1 MQLTNKMQLP
11 EPIVRAISND
21 NYTKAGA
28 DFSVTELLQPAQIAR
43 LRNEH
48 VGELQEDASERI
60 WSLLG
65 SAVHSVIERAAVD
78 NNDVLSE
85 TTLITTLN
93 GKTIKGA
100 FDSLT
105 ISRAELNDYKVTT
118 VWKLIGGGCPIEW
131 EQQVNIYRWMLHREK
146 NIDVKQAAVIAILRD
161 WSIREASRRP
171 DYPQAQAMR
180 IEVPLW
186 DLATTEAFV
195 AERLALHTAA
205 EPQPCSDAD
214 IWAKPSKWAVM
225 KKGRASAVKLFDSP
239 GEAGEFASGLAGHSV
254 EYRPGQATRCESYC
268 PVADF
273 CEQFKNDPRNR
284 GTSSVT
290 ESLFST

>member
-1 MQLTNKMQLP
+1 MQLTNRMQLP

-21 NYTKAGA
+21 SYTKAGA
-28 DFSVTELLQPAQIAR
+28 DFSVTELLSPPQIAR

-48 VGELQEDASERI
+48 AGEIQEDASERI

-65 SAVHSVIERAAVD
+65 SAVHSIIERAAVD

-93 GKTIKGA
+93 DKTIKGA

-105 ISRAELNDYKVTT
+105 ISKSELNDYKVTT

-161 WSIREASRRP
+161 WSIREAARRP

-180 IEVPLW
+180 IEVPFW
-186 DLATTEAFV
+186 DLETTEAFV

-205 EPQPCSDAD
+205 EPQPCSDTD

-225 KKGRASAVKLFDSP
+225 KKGRASAVKLFDDQHS
-239 GEAGEFASGLAGHSV
+239 AGEFASGLAGHTV

-268 PVADF
+268 PVSEF
-273 CEQFKNDPRNR
+273 CTQWRLDPRNK
-284 GTSSVT
+284 GTTSVAD
-290 ESLFST
+290 SLFSP

>member
-1 MQLTNKMQLP
+1 MAQLTNKMQLP

-21 NYTKAGA
+21 SYTKSGA
-28 DFSVTELLQPAQIAR
+28 DFSCTELLQPPQIAR

-48 VGELQEDASERI
+48 AGEIQEDASERI

-93 GKTIKGA
+93 DKTIKGA

-105 ISRAELNDYKVTT
+105 ISKSELNDYKVTT
-118 VWKLIGGGCPIEW
+118 VWKLIGGGCPVEW

-161 WSIREASRRP
+161 WSIREAARRP
-171 DYPQAQAMR
+171 DYPQAQAVR

-186 DLATTEAFV
+186 PLEVTETFV
-195 AERLALHTAA
+195 SNRLAMHTAA
-205 EPQPCSDAD
+205 EVQPCSDAD

-225 KKGRASAVKLFDSP
+225 KKGRASAVKLFDDQRLA
-239 GEAGEFASGLAGHSV
+239 EEFAGSLSGHTV

-268 PVADF
+268 PVAEF
-273 CEQFKNDPRNR
+273 CQQWQMDPRNK
-284 GTSSVT
+284 GTSTVA
-290 ESLFST
+290 ESLFS